1 MWLATVAARCQS
13 GVLNVDLFYLLAGLG
28 AFLVGMSKGGLPTIG
43 MLAVP
48 VMSLVT
54 SPMTAAVLLLPIYV
68 ISDLVGIWLYR
79 RDYSRVNLRTLVPAG
94 VLGVLVGWSTA
105 SLVSERA
112 ITFLI
117 GFMGFAFCLN
127 TWLKKASAD
136 PPKPVHLGKA
146 WFWGSVAGFTSFIS
160 HAGGPPFQIYM
171 LPQKLSKAQF
181 AGTSTLF
188 FAVVNAAKIAPYQHL
203 RPYTAAGLWDAA
215 LLVPFA
221 LLGTVLGAYLT
232 RRIADKWF
240 YRLVQAGLFGVSLKL
255 MADGAGW
262 FH

>member
-1 MWLATVAARCQS
+1 V
-13 GVLNVDLFYLLAGLG
+13 NVDLFFFLAGTG
-28 AFLVGMSKGGLPTIG
+28 AFLVGLSKGGLPTIG

-48 VMSLVT
+48 IMSLVT
-54 SPMTAAVLLLPIYV
+54 SPVTAAVLLLPIYV

-79 RDYSRVNLRTLVPAG
+79 RDFSRVNLRLLAPAG
-94 VLGVLVGWSTA
+94 VLGVAVGWSTA

-127 TWLKKASAD
+127 AWLKNNGAVQPA
-136 PPKPVHLGKA
+136 PVHRGKA
-146 WFWGSVAGFTSFIS
+146 WFWGGVAGFTSFIS

-188 FAVVNAAKIAPYQHL
+188 FAIVNAAKIAPYQQL

-221 LLGTVLGAYLT
+221 LVGTVLGAYLT
-232 RRIADKWF
+232 RRLADKWF
-240 YRLVQAGLFGVSLKL
+240 YRLVQVGLFGVSLKL

-262 FH
+262 VG